1 MQKRV
6 LGLTGPTGAG
16 KSEAAK
22 IFAQEGCTII
32 DCDRVAREVTNT
44 DCDCLE
50 KLRQAFGGEIFSS
63 DGSLN
68 RRKLAA
74 IAFAT
79 RENELRLNAITHP
92 PIMRRVRAAINQADT
107 QAVVLDAPL
116 LFESGADALCSQT
129 IAVTAD
135 QEIRCAR
142 IMARDGI
149 TEEEALR
156 RISAQQPE
164 AFYQKK
170 AGVVLKN
177 NGDAVAFEAAAR
189 NWIRT
194 FLHK

>member
-1 MQKRV
+1 M
-6 LGLTGPTGAG
+6 
-16 KSEAAK
+16 
-22 IFAQEGCTII
+22 
-32 DCDRVAREVTNT
+32 
-44 DCDCLE
+44 
-50 KLRQAFGGEIFSS
+50 
-63 DGSLN
+63 
-68 RRKLAA
+68 
-74 IAFAT
+74 
-79 RENELRLNAITHP
+79 RLPIR

-129 IAVTAD
+129 IAVMAD